1 MENHKRQMSHI
12 RDLLALAICDGS
24 LDKEEQELIQHIAK
38 EEGISKEELD
48 EIFQNPG
55 SIQYIPPTSDNDKIE
70 QLYNMVH
77 LIMANHKVSTNEMTL
92 CKVFAGKIGFMPVKA
107 KILIHEIKEIIVSGK
122 NLDSVLPDLLKLL

>member
-1 MENHKRQMSHI
+1 MENHKRHLSHI

-48 EIFQNPG
+48 EIYQNPG
-55 SIQYIPPTSDNDKIE
+55 SIQYIPPVSDKDKIE

-77 LIMANHKVSTNEMTL
+77 LIMANHKVSLNEMIL
-92 CKVFAGKIGFMPVKA
+92 CKVFASKIGFKPPAASM
-107 KILIHEIKEIIVSGK
+107 LISAIKQMITTGK
-122 NLDSVLPDLLKLL
+122 KLDRELPGLLKII